1 MSGNIDIE
9 AIMDEIREEAKK
21 NSAKGIVPVFEDV
34 PITPA
39 APKNWDVVCA
49 YPAEGNPLKKLYS
62 RIVSKLVRCA
72 LFPLTERLTAVHR
85 EMQQQMETMNAAM
98 AEQAKEIE
106 ELHKRLDQAEK
117 GNR

>member
-21 NSAKGIVPVFEDV
+21 NGANGIVPAFEDV
-34 PITPA
+34 PMMPA

-49 YPAEGNPLKKLYS
+49 YPAAGNPLKKLYS

-85 EMQQQMETMNAAM
+85 EMQQQMETMNATM

-117 GNR
+117 GSR

>member
-21 NSAKGIVPVFEDV
+21 NGAKEIVPAFEDV
-34 PITPA
+34 PMTSA

-49 YPAEGNPLKKLYS
+49 YPPTGNPLKKLFS
-62 RIVSKLVRCA
+62 RIVSKLTRCV
-72 LFPLTERLTAVHR
+72 LFPLTERLTAIHR
-85 EMQQQMETMNAAM
+85 EMRQEMDAM
-98 AEQAKEIE
+98 RGTIEEQAKEIE
-106 ELHKRLDQAEK
+106 ELHRRLDRAEK

>member
-21 NSAKGIVPVFEDV
+21 NGANGIVPAFEDV
-34 PITPA
+34 PMMPA

-49 YPAEGNPLKKLYS
+49 YPAAGNPLKKLYS

-72 LFPLTERLTAVHR
+72 LFPLTERLTAIHR

-106 ELHKRLDQAEK
+106 ELHKRLDRAEK
-117 GNR
+117 GSR